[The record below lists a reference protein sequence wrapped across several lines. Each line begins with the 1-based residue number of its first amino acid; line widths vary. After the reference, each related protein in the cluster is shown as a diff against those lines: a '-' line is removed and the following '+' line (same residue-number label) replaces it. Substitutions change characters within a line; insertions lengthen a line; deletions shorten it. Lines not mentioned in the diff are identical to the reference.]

1 MDAAVS
7 IEEARQVQRDLRLLD
22 SHVIYVDID
31 SDWFAVAHTDAER
44 ASQLTISLTQCA
56 LHQYLIAGG
65 LDHRMCCAGGQ
76 GHAPEFVFPSSGWY
90 EVLDA
95 GDPAHARI
103 RGLAL

>member
-1 MDAAVS
+1 MNGATIDD
-7 IEEARQVQRDLRLLD
+7 ARQVQRDFGLAG

-31 SDWFAVAHTDAER
+31 SDWFVIAHTDAER
-44 ASQLTISLTQCA
+44 ANQVMISLTQCA
-56 LHQYLIAGG
+56 LHQYLMAGG

-90 EVLDA
+90 EVTGT